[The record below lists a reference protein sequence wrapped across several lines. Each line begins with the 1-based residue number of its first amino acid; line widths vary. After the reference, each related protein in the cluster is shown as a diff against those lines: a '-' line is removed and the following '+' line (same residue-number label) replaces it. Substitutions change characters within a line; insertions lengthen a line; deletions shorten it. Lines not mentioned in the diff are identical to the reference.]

1 MGNDVVVSNVYG
13 FPNATGSTLTNAYQ
27 TIELRDTFTSS
38 GGSQAGNLI
47 GFARLATMEHTSDGD
62 NTTFGDAD
70 DTYKMN
76 VFDVQM
82 FTAIEF
88 ATAQTIDAG
97 SLIVGTTSGAR
108 AYLVNALSAADHTLV
123 YGVEGTFIVG
133 EMITVDGLNKDT
145 IEVVHS
151 YDFADTRQVL
161 CRDESSNTVE
171 YTADIILS
179 DIIRVQG
186 STFSYDATGSA
197 EKITGSQSNFAL
209 DLRPGDRIY
218 FSATKFVDV
227 DKVNPASLTGSQN
240 STIFDYA
247 AQTVNVTPG
256 AGSAAPSAGDYTAL
270 LRYRSKLNNIN
281 NADLLSAMPKK
292 YIKSIS
298 DESMIVRRTFDAR
311 SVASNSVSITLPAN
325 EQFQSISDENY
336 TITVLAGSNS
346 THPVG
351 DQVTINTTSSGAI
364 GYTTFT
370 SADRTTIQICL
381 LYTSPS
387 PRD

>member
-1 MGNDVVVSNVYG
+1 MC
-13 FPNATGSTLTNAYQ
+13 
-27 TIELRDTFTSS
+27 IRD
-38 GGSQAGNLI
+38 
-47 GFARLATMEHTSDGD
+47 R
-62 NTTFGDAD
+62 
-70 DTYKMN
+70 
-76 VFDVQM
+76 
-82 FTAIEF
+82 
-88 ATAQTIDAG
+88 
-97 SLIVGTTSGAR
+97 
-108 AYLVNALSAADHTLV
+108 
-123 YGVEGTFIVG
+123 
-133 EMITVDGLNKDT
+133 
-145 IEVVHS
+145 
-151 YDFADTRQVL
+151 
-161 CRDESSNTVE
+161 
-171 YTADIILS
+171 
-179 DIIRVQG
+179 
-186 STFSYDATGSA
+186 
-197 EKITGSQSNFAL
+197 SNFAL

-270 LRYRSKLNNIN
+270 LRYRSKLNNIT

-351 DQVTINTTSSGAI
+351 DQVTINTTSS
-364 GYTTFT
+364 
-370 SADRTTIQICL
+370 SCL

-387 PRD
+387 PRDS